1 MERTVFNDYQ
11 LHMLNT
17 MSHIHS
23 PENMA
28 ELKKVVASYF
38 AQKAEEEMKRMWE
51 SGEMNDE
58 KFESFRTLHE
68 RTPYSK
74 TRHAEHR
81 P

>member
-38 AQKAEEEMKRMWE
+38 AQKAK
-51 SGEMNDE
+51 
-58 KFESFRTLHE
+58 K
-68 RTPYSK
+68 K
-74 TRHAEHR
+74 
-81 P
+81 

>member
-11 LHMLNT
+11 LYMLNM

-28 ELKKVVASYF
+28 ELKKVIATYF

-58 KFESFRTLHE
+58 KFESFRTLHK

-74 TRHAEHR
+74 ARHAEHR